1 MKARTY
7 VSIMILV
14 LAVLIVVGSCATD
27 KMAYI
32 SKDYEIYGTWINP
45 DAKPIVQKAK
55 IVIHPNGKME
65 LYPTITSASFGHNEF
80 VITNKWIDSKGNIW
94 YTLIFDWGELYQQ
107 DTFDPDY
114 VLCKI
119 SDSGKTLELS
129 WTNTDYLKEIDP
141 NYTDYHILYR
151 QE

>member
-32 SKDYEIYGTWINP
+32 SKDYEIYGTWVNP

-80 VITNKWIDSKGNIW
+80 VITNKWADSEGNIW
-94 YTLIFDWGELYQQ
+94 YSIIFKVGTALDWWYMLN
-107 DTFDPDY
+107 
-114 VLCKI
+114 KM
-119 SDSGKTLELS
+119 SNSGKTLEWS
-129 WTNTDYLKEIDP
+129 FSPADYPEVVDP
-141 NYTDYHILYR
+141 KDSHYTYWIFYR